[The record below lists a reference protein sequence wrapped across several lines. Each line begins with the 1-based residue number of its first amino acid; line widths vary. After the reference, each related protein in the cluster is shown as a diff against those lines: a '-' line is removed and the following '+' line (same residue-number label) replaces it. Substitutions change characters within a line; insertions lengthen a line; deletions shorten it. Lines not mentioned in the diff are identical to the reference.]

1 MSQTIKPTDD
11 QVRRAAR
18 RLYNGVWFDQ
28 RQILIADKPNPVRHE
43 DGKDSGT
50 WIDAS
55 VFVPDLD
62 AVEENP

>member
-1 MSQTIKPTDD
+1 MSDERGPKEVVYDERISPLMTK
-11 QVRRAAR
+11 
-18 RLYNGVWFDQ
+18 
-28 RQILIADKPNPVRHE
+28 IADKSNPVRHE